1 MEYHSAL
8 KSKEVLIRIMMIN
21 LKNIMKSLEKG
32 NLQRQSRR
40 VVAKGEGK
48 EAMGSDCL
56 MGFLLG

>member
-1 MEYHSAL
+1 
-8 KSKEVLIRIMMIN
+8 MMIN